1 MVPDISSEHTIK
13 TLYLNNMVCRCCMRV
28 INEDL
33 EDINVHVLEI
43 SLGKITIAYNAK
55 EVSLNTIEQLLEQDG
70 FPLINDK
77 EKILVEQLKTAV
89 IELIHYSLNNTI
101 TRNSDYLI
109 DKLGYSYQYLSAIF
123 SKHESTTLEK
133 YIIANKIEKVKELIE
148 YGELSLS
155 EIAYMLGYSSVQ
167 YLSTQFKTTA
177 GISVTD
183 YKNGLYRDRK
193 SLDEI

>member
-1 MVPDISSEHTIK
+1 
-13 TLYLNNMVCRCCMRV
+13 MRV

-33 EDINVHVLEI
+33 EEISVHVIEI
-43 SLGKITIAYNAK
+43 SLGKITIAYNEK
-55 EVSLNTIEQLLEQDG
+55 EVSLDSIITLLENDG
-70 FPLINDK
+70 FPVISDK
-77 EKILVEQLKTAV
+77 EKVLVEQIKTAV
-89 IELIHYSLNNTI
+89 IELIHHSLNNTI

-123 SKHESTTLEK
+123 SKHETLTLEK

-167 YLSTQFKTTA
+167 YLSTQFKNTT

-193 SLDEI
+193 PLDELSK